1 MYNKARGYDLKNT
14 IGCLILATCHPSKMR
29 WVQQVEKSIANN
41 DIFDEKILAVDE
53 FNNLIFPS
61 RIKNYFE
68 NNGWKVLVDRHKSRT
83 KSMLHGIDEMSS
95 EYIFYSEDDVLIDI
109 PDKQLIIN
117 TLNHKIDNRECGM
130 LSLNLGGTK
139 STISNMG
146 GSLSNIGSK
155 NGDLDFAKENIL
167 FQNDKSFSFKRLESM
182 SNPWFYEFP
191 GLFMPKELMKETI
204 EKSKEQFKGMQIEMA
219 LTQAWFH
226 YGFDKKYFKAS
237 ISKNNLSDVLLSNP
251 LEVSNLCRHL
261 ENLDK
266 TQGAFVY
273 GGNPSL

>member
-1 MYNKARGYDLKNT
+1 MYNKARGIILENT
-14 IGCLILATCHPSKMR
+14 IGCLILATCHPSKLR
-29 WVQQVEKSIANN
+29 WVQQVEQSIAEN

-53 FNNLIFPS
+53 FNNLIFPI
-61 RIKNYFE
+61 RIKKYFE
-68 NNGWKVLVDRHKSRT
+68 DKGWKVLVDRHKSRT
-83 KSMLHGIDEMSS
+83 KSMLHGIDEMKSN
-95 EYIFYSEDDVLIDI
+95 YIFYSEDDVLIDI
-109 PDKQLIIN
+109 PDKQLILN
-117 TLNHKIDNRECGM
+117 TLNHNIENRECGM

-139 STISNMG
+139 STVANMG

-155 NGDLDFAKENIL
+155 NGDLDYAKENIL
-167 FQNDKSFSFKRLESM
+167 FQNDESFSFQRLESM
-182 SNPWFYEFP
+182 RNPWFYEFP

-237 ISKNNLSDVLLSNP
+237 IAKNNFFDVLSKNPLDVS
-251 LEVSNLCRHL
+251 EICRHL
-261 ENLDK
+261 RNLDK
-266 TQGAFVY
+266 TQGAFIY